1 MTQSFFAIGQLLAQL
16 LIDGFRFSDPRFQ
29 SCLGIARLGVC
40 GNQFTVLHIRQ
51 TQGHLQPVEFGG
63 PLVCQGL
70 RGASA
75 VDRVVFRRA
84 QEGRVDLLQERRPIR
99 IGLKIRKPKNR
110 VAKVRVQKLGLV
122 QPQVLL
128 VDLRAQEMGDPI
140 HLTVRILHQTVVVD
154 DEHTFMLG
162 VGQARDNVVYPKQV
176 ALLGIEG
183 IALGERFFD
192 AQGVSDG

>member
-1 MTQSFFAIGQLLAQL
+1 
-16 LIDGFRFSDPRFQ
+16 
-29 SCLGIARLGVC
+29 
-40 GNQFTVLHIRQ
+40 
-51 TQGHLQPVEFGG
+51 
-63 PLVCQGL
+63 
-70 RGASA
+70 
-75 VDRVVFRRA
+75 
-84 QEGRVDLLQERRPIR
+84 
-99 IGLKIRKPKNR
+99 
-110 VAKVRVQKLGLV
+110 
-122 QPQVLL
+122 
-128 VDLRAQEMGDPI
+128 MGDPI